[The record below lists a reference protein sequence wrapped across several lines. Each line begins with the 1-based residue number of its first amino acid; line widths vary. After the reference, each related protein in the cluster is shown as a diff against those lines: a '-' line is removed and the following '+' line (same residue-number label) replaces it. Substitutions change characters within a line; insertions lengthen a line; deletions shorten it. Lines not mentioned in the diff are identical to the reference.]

1 MAGANVESPGFL
13 FAKFGDVRN
22 VVAAVP
28 GILKEYPVHCE
39 RPVIGMDEHAA
50 ELIRGERTPEPNPPI
65 MKSIEKR
72 EGRIDGTGL
81 CVRQLRPETF
91 VIRFN
96 GWLLFGEREAKTDVR
111 IEVAV
116 RNVVNDLANGPS
128 AFAIR
133 RVQLR
138 GREAT
143 GGGAKLGRSLG
154 NNFDRLLT

>member
-1 MAGANVESPGFL
+1 
-13 FAKFGDVRN
+13 
-22 VVAAVP
+22 
-28 GILKEYPVHCE
+28 
-39 RPVIGMDEHAA
+39 MDEHAA

-65 MKSIEKR
+65 MKCIEQR
-72 EGRIDGTGL
+72 EGHIDGTGL
-81 CVRQLRPETF
+81 CVRQLRPEIF

-96 GWLLFGEREAKTDVR
+96 GWLLFGERETKTDVR

-116 RNVVNDLANGPS
+116 RDMVNNLANGPS
-128 AFAIR
+128 TFAIR

-143 GGGAKLGRSLG
+143 RGGAKAGRSLG